1 MGKVTGFLELD
12 RQDRKYRPAAD
23 RVRNFKEFFIELPEQ
38 TLQSQAS
45 RCMDCGIPFC
55 HDVKGLKGC
64 PVNNQIPDW
73 NDLVYRGEWENAI
86 ADLHSTNNFPEF
98 TGRICPAPC
107 EASCTLNIID
117 NPVTIKSIECAIVD
131 KAWKNGWIKPQIA
144 EQKTGKKV
152 AVIGSGPAGLAA
164 SQQLARVGHEVHL
177 YEKNSKLFHSK
188 KEVEDLY
195 QNISKFALLNG
206 LSIISLKKSEPKPVS
221 GQASQTSNE
230 GNTEQNSSSQNNE
243 GQQVLYF
250 EIPVE
255 YEIRGNFLSYL
266 KFRRALSKSSKVINY
281 DKEEITTLT
290 EVQGQILSK
299 STISIVG
306 LPNEYE

>member
-1 MGKVTGFLELD
+1 
-12 RQDRKYRPAAD
+12 
-23 RVRNFKEFFIELPEQ
+23 
-38 TLQSQAS
+38 
-45 RCMDCGIPFC
+45 MDLSNLKNI
-55 HDVKGLKGC
+55 DV
-64 PVNNQIPDW
+64 
-73 NDLVYRGEWENAI
+73 NDLFNKLKSGGLADKKLLIKFGIGFGAVLIFLIIYYIFVSPKI
-86 ADLHSTNNFPEF
+86 ADQEEKIKIMNENSEKIIEFNTNIGKLEKAVKKLKPE
-98 TGRICPAPC
+98 
-107 EASCTLNIID
+107 
-117 NPVTIKSIECAIVD
+117 
-131 KAWKNGWIKPQIA
+131 
-144 EQKTGKKV
+144 
-152 AVIGSGPAGLAA
+152 
-164 SQQLARVGHEVHL
+164 

-206 LSIISLKKSEPKPVS
+206 LSIISLKKSDPKPVS
-221 GQASQTSNE
+221 GQASQASTE

-306 LPNEYE
+306 LPNEYK